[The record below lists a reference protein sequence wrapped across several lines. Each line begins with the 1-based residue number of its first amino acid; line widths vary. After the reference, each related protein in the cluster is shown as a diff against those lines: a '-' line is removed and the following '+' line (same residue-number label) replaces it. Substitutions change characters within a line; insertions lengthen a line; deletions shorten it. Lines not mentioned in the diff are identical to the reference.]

1 MFWVLEIARAADA
14 AVHSAI
20 SQSSQSFSL
29 SEGSSTLKI
38 ACLVAIFV
46 RFRFDALP
54 TNPVRLTGIST
65 DMNRFSVDSRASGYN
80 P

>member
-1 MFWVLEIARAADA
+1 MGFGNRTG
-14 AVHSAI
+14 SGCSCSQRK

-38 ACLVAIFV
+38 AFLVAVFL

-54 TNPVRLTGIST
+54 ANPVRLTGICAG
-65 DMNRFSVDSRASGYN
+65 MNRFCLDSRASGDS